1 MRTVFLTL
9 FLFSGMISL
18 EAQTIK
24 EVSSKVKEVT
34 VFRQRAQVEREAKA
48 SIPVGNTTLRFTG
61 ISPNLHSQSLQ
72 VQANG
77 NFTILSVNH
86 QLDYLQEA
94 VDSKAVEQ
102 LKTQKQ
108 QLEEERAKEQAVLQ
122 VYQEEENLLLA
133 NKSIGSQ
140 QTGVK
145 VTDLKEMA
153 AYFQGRLREIK
164 LEKLKLE
171 KEIKKLGDEIAKVQ
185 NQLSQLTSN
194 KSAQPTSVILVVVN
208 ADRATNG
215 DFQLSYLV
223 NLAGWT
229 PTYDLRVK
237 DIASPIKLDYKA
249 NVYQQ
254 SGEDWNNVQLNLSTG
269 NPTQSGTRPEFAP
282 WWLDYYVQPGY
293 AGIYR
298 PQQAP
303 AMALKER
310 SMDGEVLNDAAA
322 APPSYDLEVE
332 QVENTTSIE
341 FKIAIPYDVPSD
353 GQPYVV
359 KIEEY
364 ELPANYEYYVAP
376 KWDTD
381 AFLTAQL
388 TDWEQYN
395 LLNGTANLYFEGT
408 YLGQSR
414 LNTQSVDD
422 TLTVSLGRDKGIIVT
437 RTKQKDYS
445 DKQFIGN
452 KMTDQIG
459 WEIELRN
466 KKSQAIDVVVVDQFP
481 VSQREEIE
489 VKLEEAKK
497 AEVDEI
503 TGKLTWRLN
512 LKPNSQE
519 NLKFRYAVKYPKK
532 GKVVLE

>member
-1 MRTVFLTL
+1 MRTVFFVL
-9 FLFSGMISL
+9 FIFSGIMTL
-18 EAQTIK
+18 EAQNQK
-24 EVSSKVKEVT
+24 VVASEVKEVT
-34 VFRQRAQVEREAKA
+34 VFRQRAQVEREAKTN
-48 SIPVGNTTLRFTG
+48 IPAGNTTLRFTE
-61 ISPNLHSQSLQ
+61 ISPNLNAQSLQ

-94 VDSKAVEQ
+94 VDNEVVEQ
-102 LKTQKQ
+102 LKNQKEK
-108 QLEEERAKEQAVLQ
+108 LEADRAEEQAVFQ

-153 AYFQGRLREIK
+153 AYFQARLREIK
-164 LEKLKLE
+164 LEKLKLTKRINDLGE
-171 KEIKKLGDEIAKVQ
+171 EITKVQ
-185 NQLSQLTSN
+185 NQLNQISN
-194 KSAQPTSVILVVVN
+194 NRSKQPTSVVLVTVN
-208 ADRATNG
+208 AERATSG

-223 NLAGWT
+223 NSAGWT

-254 SGEDWNNVQLNLSTG
+254 SGEDWNDVQLSLSTG
-269 NPTQSGTRPEFAP
+269 NPTQSGTRLELAP
-282 WWLDYYVQPGY
+282 WWLDYYAHPGY
-293 AGIYR
+293 AGQFKR
-298 PQQAP
+298 NQAP
-303 AMALKER
+303 GIALEERSIDGEALNDVAMA
-310 SMDGEVLNDAAA
+310 
-322 APPSYDLEVE
+322 PQSYDLQVV
-332 QVENTTSIE
+332 QVENTTTVE
-341 FKIAIPYDVPSD
+341 FKIAIPYNVPSD

-376 KWDTD
+376 KLDTD

-388 TDWEQYN
+388 TNWEQYN
-395 LLNGTANLYFEGT
+395 LLSGTANLYFEGT
-408 YLGQSR
+408 YLGQSV

-422 TLTVSLGRDKGIIVT
+422 TLTVSLGRDKGIIVS
-437 RTKQKDYS
+437 RTKQKDFS

-452 KMTDQIG
+452 KTTDQIG

-466 KKSQAIDVVVVDQFP
+466 KKSQAIDIVVVDQFP

-489 VKLEEAKK
+489 VKLEDAKK
-497 AEVDEI
+497 AEVDET
-503 TGKLTWRLN
+503 TGKLTWRLK
-512 LKPNSQE
+512 LKPNAQE
-519 NLKFRYAVKYPKK
+519 KLQFKYSVKYPKK
-532 GKVVLE
+532 GKIMLE